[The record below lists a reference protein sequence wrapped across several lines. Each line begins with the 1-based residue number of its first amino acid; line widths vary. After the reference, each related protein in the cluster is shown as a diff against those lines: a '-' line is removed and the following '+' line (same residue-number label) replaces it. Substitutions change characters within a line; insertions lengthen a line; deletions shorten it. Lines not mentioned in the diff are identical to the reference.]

1 MDYPHQSIDN
11 ISTNAKEMQFCAL
24 NVCGL
29 HSKIDTDYFDLFC
42 SIYDILCFSERKA
55 CNFNFS
61 QILLHDYTVFS
72 SKDQKTSCLQ
82 LMVCA
87 F

>member
-29 HSKIDTDYFDLFC
+29 HSKIDTDYFDLFVQYTIFC
-42 SIYDILCFSERKA
+42 ASLKERLVTLIFLKYCFTITLYFHPRIRRQA
-55 CNFNFS
+55 VCNS
-61 QILLHDYTVFS
+61 
-72 SKDQKTSCLQ
+72 
-82 LMVCA
+82 
-87 F
+87 